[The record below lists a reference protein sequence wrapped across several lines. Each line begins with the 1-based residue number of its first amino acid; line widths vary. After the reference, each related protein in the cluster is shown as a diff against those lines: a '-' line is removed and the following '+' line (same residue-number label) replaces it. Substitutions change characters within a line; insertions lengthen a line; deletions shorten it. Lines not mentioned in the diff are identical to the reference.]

1 MGISSE
7 DFRTCLWIFLEFS
20 TRLCFGFVMEHPL
33 HSLVFLIFIIFY
45 LFFSSLF
52 WFLIY
57 SFPLFLISGV
67 VVLAIYR
74 PGTGDDARTEN
85 RVDIAEEEVGKKKKK
100 FVGRARSVRRRR
112 SKKDFQ
118 PYVEEEGVPIFLPP
132 GFCDEHRVFDKSS
145 LTEEEEKEEDE
156 EDDHM
161 KDIREVVEVQG
172 GDLQVKPADSFR
184 RSSGDDSEKSQEEWG
199 RRSKGGGVQW
209 TTTTAWDHDQKKN
222 PMDLSEME
230 RNKRLESLM
239 ARRRARR
246 LVSIHVRRT
255 LMNLG
260 SDDPPISVVIPRTNS
275 SGSSNG
281 GLFSPGS
288 GAPGSA
294 PSVMLPNRNP
304 FDLPYDQHE
313 EKPNLSGG
321 SFQQDFMVPHQDFVF
336 CRHESFTLGAASAS
350 SFFADF
356 NSDDD
361 LHLHKVFEA
370 SENYKSTTPYGK
382 GSGDNKLIE
391 QEPLE
396 EPEKLNDASTSDVK
410 EAVST
415 TRCEEDN
422 GEVQIKSV
430 LIEDTDMATSSSSS
444 SSSSAESEDEAFY
457 RIDKDAILKSLAT
470 PPAPRNQKAR
480 MDENYF
486 FATFAKFPTPSHS
499 IASDLQV
506 EVSELGSPPR
516 SVDGTSSSLEE
527 ENDIFEPFKSNSLD
541 KQGADSDI
549 FEASEGPGDLERSF
563 SPEPGVQQADVQQVC
578 NADSFEESLETE
590 RLSKPEIITHYLESD
605 DHLLKMDSD
614 KEETERLSES
624 EKPALNLESYDRD
637 ESHVETSTK
646 SHRNGLVVQ
655 EEG

>member
-85 RVDIAEEEVGKKKKK
+85 RVEIAEEELGKKKKK

-145 LTEEEEKEEDE
+145 PTEEEEEEKE

-172 GDLQVKPADSFR
+172 GDLQVKPAGSFR
-184 RSSGDDSEKSQEEWG
+184 GSSGA
-199 RRSKGGGVQW
+199 VQW
-209 TTTTAWDHDQKKN
+209 TTTTWDHDQKKN

-370 SENYKSTTPYGK
+370 SDNYRSTTPYGK
-382 GSGDNKLIE
+382 GSGDNKLVE
-391 QEPLE
+391 QEPFE
-396 EPEKLNDASTSDVK
+396 EPEKLNGASTSDVK
-410 EAVST
+410 EAVSA

-444 SSSSAESEDEAFY
+444 SSSSSESEDETFY
-457 RIDKDAILKSLAT
+457 RIDKDTILKSLAT

-486 FATFAKFPTPSHS
+486 FANFAKFPTPSHS

-527 ENDIFEPFKSNSLD
+527 ENDIFEPFKPNSLD
-541 KQGADSDI
+541 KQGADPDI

-563 SPEPGVQQADVQQVC
+563 SPEPRVQQVC
-578 NADSFEESLETE
+578 NAGSIEESLETDG
-590 RLSKPEIITHYLESD
+590 LSKPEIITHYLESD
-605 DHLLKMDSD
+605 DHLLKMDSV

-646 SHRNGLVVQ
+646 SHRNDLVIQ